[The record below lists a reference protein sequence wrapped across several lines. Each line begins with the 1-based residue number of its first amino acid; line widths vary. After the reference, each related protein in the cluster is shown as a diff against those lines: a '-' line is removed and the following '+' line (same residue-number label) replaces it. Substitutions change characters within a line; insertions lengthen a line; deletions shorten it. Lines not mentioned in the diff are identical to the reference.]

1 MSAAADAGQRPLRI
15 GLTGPIGCG
24 KSSVARWLAQAGGMV
39 VDADELA
46 RASTALGE
54 PALDRIRERFGE
66 DVFAADGSL
75 DRAGLARIVFEDP
88 EALRDLERI
97 VHPDVRRRIE
107 AAVAAAEARG
117 VPFVVVEAIKLV
129 EAGYAKECD
138 EVWLVACGPATQRAR
153 LAARGFEQADLERR
167 LGAQGS
173 DLVERLSPAATR
185 RLVTEGTLAETRAL
199 VEAALR
205 AALAAASEREATV

>member
-1 MSAAADAGQRPLRI
+1 MSGPEAGQRPLRI

-24 KSSVARWLAQAGGMV
+24 KSSVARWLAQAGGTV

-46 RASTALGE
+46 RASTAVGE
-54 PALDRIRERFGE
+54 PALERIRERFGD
-66 DVFAADGSL
+66 DVFAPDGGL
-75 DRAGLARIVFEDP
+75 DRSALARIVFEDP

-107 AAVAAAEARG
+107 AAVAAAEARE

-138 EVWLVACGPATQRAR
+138 EVWLVVCAPATQRAR

-167 LGAQGS
+167 LSAQGP

-185 RLVTEGTLAETRAL
+185 RLVTEGTLAETRSL
-199 VEAALR
+199 VETALH
-205 AALAAASEREATV
+205 AALAAASEPEASA